1 MRGKNANF
9 QCYII
14 LRTGNVLTVKRTN
27 IYKSILSTSL
37 SNLTFLYN
45 FLKNVLIKV
54 LRDFKSR
61 FKPVNQIVVESAYV
75 LLSNAAKDRVV
86 RMPFV
91 K

>member
-14 LRTGNVLTVKRTN
+14 LRTGNVLTVERTN

-45 FLKNVLIKV
+45 FLKNVLNKV